1 MQAYQTLLHVLQG
14 ALQQL
19 SLSNQRPYPA
29 IVQISVLSGGLSNQ
43 NYLVTTADKMRYVLR
58 VNSAATSVFCSRAHE
73 QCYWQTAAN
82 AKLAPALLWVSADE
96 KYYLS
101 EYVAEK
107 PLYIHRQSVNEF
119 NVAVLPAMA
128 SNTVLWRQLETQVS
142 AAQLKLHLDVDK
154 AATPTLLTGVPE
166 GQSRFI
172 DADKH
177 LLLLLLQ
184 LRELP
189 AGPSAITM
197 TQQWQ
202 RYHQQMCTVADWLR
216 VNVTEKSI
224 PDTLALKWLTCADK
238 LVARMPSVARW
249 LVQVEACELRPQF
262 CHRDLNPHNLL
273 FNGKQLVCI
282 DFEYAIASHPL
293 CELATVLA
301 THQLSASQ
309 QRSLTLGYLHQHPNV
324 NQAAL
329 AAVPSAVDLYWL
341 FACYWAL
348 LMAAGHDD
356 NAVSFRESHQSINPK
371 LSQQYLDWFDHFFPL
386 LSAAETQPA

>member
-1 MQAYQTLLHVLQG
+1 MQAYQALLHVLQE

-19 SLSNQRPYPA
+19 SLPIQRQYPA
-29 IVQISVLSGGLSNQ
+29 IAQISVLSGGLSNQ
-43 NYLVTTADKMRYVLR
+43 NYLVTTADNMRYVLR
-58 VNSAATSVFCSRAHE
+58 VNSATANGFCTRAHE
-73 QCYWQTAAN
+73 QCYWQYAAN

-107 PLYIHRQSVNEF
+107 QLDVHCQSTTAFDSSASPVT
-119 NVAVLPAMA
+119 A
-128 SNTVLWRQLETQVS
+128 SNTVLWRQLETKVS
-142 AAQLKLHLDVDK
+142 AAQLTLHLDVNQ
-154 AATPTLLTGVPE
+154 AAMPTLLTG
-166 GQSRFI
+166 GSGLQSQFI

-177 LLLLLLQ
+177 LLWLLLK

-216 VNVTEKSI
+216 VNTSDKST
-224 PDTLALKWLTCADK
+224 PDTLALKWLACADK
-238 LVARMPSVARW
+238 LVAIMPCVKRW
-249 LVQVEACELRPQF
+249 LVQMEACEVRSQF
-262 CHRDLNPHNLL
+262 CHRDLNPNNIL
-273 FNGKQLVCI
+273 FNGENLVCI

-293 CELATVLA
+293 YELATVLA
-301 THQLSASQ
+301 THQLSAAQ
-309 QRSLTLGYLHQHPNV
+309 QRSLTLGYLHHHPNV

-348 LMAAGHDD
+348 LMAAGNDGS
-356 NAVSFRESHQSINPK
+356 AASFLESPHSINPIQ
-371 LSQQYLDWFDHFFPL
+371 SQQYLDWFDHFFPL
-386 LSAAETQPA
+386 LSVAETPFA